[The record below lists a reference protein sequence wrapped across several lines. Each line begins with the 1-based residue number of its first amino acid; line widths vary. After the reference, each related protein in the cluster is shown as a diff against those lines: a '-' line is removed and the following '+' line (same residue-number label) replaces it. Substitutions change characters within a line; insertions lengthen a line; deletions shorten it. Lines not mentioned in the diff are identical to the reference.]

1 MNSMTNMNTK
11 IYILFETDQW
21 LTKSNSTILAV
32 CTSKEKAFDLFE
44 EIAKNRTDI
53 SIDDIIYAIDQM
65 IESMQATLLLDGYY
79 IEEYQINELMF

>member
-32 CTSKEKAFDLFE
+32 CTSKEKAVDLFE

-53 SIDDIIYAIDQM
+53 SIDDIIYAIEQM
-65 IESMQATLLLDGYY
+65 IECKQAKLLLDGYY